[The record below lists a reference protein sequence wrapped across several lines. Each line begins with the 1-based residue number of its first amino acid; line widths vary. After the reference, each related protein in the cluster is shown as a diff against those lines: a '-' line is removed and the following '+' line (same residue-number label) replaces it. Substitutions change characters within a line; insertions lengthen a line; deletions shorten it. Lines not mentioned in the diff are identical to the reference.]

1 MTLPLGRPRF
11 VTRPP
16 PTGAFA
22 TAKTIGMV
30 AVACIRRRLCVGLT
44 RPQIRPRAWN
54 VHPSSDTRLRLC
66 DPRSSRVRAVE
77 LQRRRSM
84 DATPQH
90 PGLETRWWGAFQP
103 AVRGL
108 LAAKSLPHG
117 DERDELAWPHSI
129 TSSARA
135 MTVVGIS
142 RPIALAVFRF
152 MTNSKVTG
160 CAKGKSAGLVPRKIP
175 SV

>member
-1 MTLPLGRPRF
+1 MTLPPGRPRF

-90 PGLETRWWGAFQP
+90 PGLE
-103 AVRGL
+103 
-108 LAAKSLPHG
+108 SLPHG